1 MYKYRGARLFRFG
14 CVGLTLI
21 VLVVVAGL
29 NTAKLISWFGSV
41 TYQADFV
48 EAAGLSSGAD
58 VLVSGVRVGTVSEV
72 ELVDGLARV
81 TFSVG
86 QDTRLGDSTTAQIRT
101 GSLLG
106 QRIVTVEPSGQGT
119 LGPDDVIPV
128 ERTASPYS
136 LNEAIDDLTTN
147 TRGID
152 TAQLN
157 KSLDVLSTTLDDVA
171 PELKPTFEG
180 LAEMSRGIN
189 SRNSTLTELLGATSD
204 VTQVLS
210 ARAGRINALLLDANL
225 LLDVLSSRRQEIAS
239 LLANTAAV
247 SRQLSL
253 LVADNEK
260 ELAPTLTALNSVVA
274 MLERNRDNISQAL
287 PGLAK
292 VSQTQGEAVS
302 GGPFYQ
308 AYVANL
314 IPGPLLQPFI
324 DRAFGIEPQSR
335 LPLPGGSVG

>member
-1 MYKYRGARLFRFG
+1 M
-14 CVGLTLI
+14 
-21 VLVVVAGL
+21 
-29 NTAKLISWFGSV
+29 
-41 TYQADFV
+41 
-48 EAAGLSSGAD
+48 
-58 VLVSGVRVGTVSEV
+58 
-72 ELVDGLARV
+72 
-81 TFSVG
+81 
-86 QDTRLGDSTTAQIRT
+86 
-101 GSLLG
+101 
-106 QRIVTVEPSGQGT
+106 
-119 LGPDDVIPV
+119 
-128 ERTASPYS
+128 
-136 LNEAIDDLTTN
+136 
-147 TRGID
+147 
-152 TAQLN
+152 
-157 KSLDVLSTTLDDVA
+157 
-171 PELKPTFEG
+171 
-180 LAEMSRGIN
+180 
-189 SRNSTLTELLGATSD
+189 
-204 VTQVLS
+204 
-210 ARAGRINALLLDANL
+210 
-225 LLDVLSSRRQEIAS
+225 LSSRRQEIAS

-324 DRAFGIEPQSR
+324 DRAFGVEPQSK